1 MRAALHMS
9 DIMLRNRAN
18 LELDAENVMGDGL
31 RNGPR
36 GATLLKNRAHRA
48 SLPLPLDRTDRP
60 PGMPSPPQLGH
71 IDGIRPVNGL
81 PTYVHRAI
89 CHSSQRCS
97 TRRRCH
103 WEGHHHLGGRPGG
116 QAPGLV
122 DGDGALPPPVGSV
135 TRATSTYCL

>member
-48 SLPLPLDRTDRP
+48 SLPLDRTDRP

-89 CHSSQRCS
+89 CHSSQRCC

-103 WEGHHHLGGRPGG
+103 WEGHHLLAGRLGG
-116 QAPGLV
+116 QAKGLV
-122 DGDGALPPPVGSV
+122 DGDGALPPPVRSV
-135 TRATSTYCL
+135 TPATSTCCL